1 VVAEIELSAEG
12 DVFAKPDWLGDEVT
26 QDLRYYNNNLAR
38 DPYKNW
44 RDHA

>member
-1 VVAEIELSAEG
+1 
-12 DVFAKPDWLGDEVT
+12 VT